1 VATLHAEL
9 SKNIPFAANQTREK
23 PMLFGI
29 FAPVQPMYLS
39 RLTLLSFRNYAEA
52 NLSFCEGINC
62 FAGLNGSGKTNLLD
76 AIHYLTLCKSF
87 LTPADTQNIRHTD
100 PFFVIQ
106 GEFVMDDGAAENLY
120 CAVKRAQKKV
130 FKRNQKEY
138 ERLSDHIGLI
148 PLVVVAPADTVLV
161 TGHSEERRRFMDSVI
176 AQYDRRY
183 LDALIAYNRVLAQR
197 NALLKQAAG
206 GMPDSGTLE
215 VLNFQL
221 ENYGTP
227 IHEARKAFTQ
237 NLLPLFHDYYAQLSG
252 GAEEVE
258 LVYDSKLNDTPFA
271 TLLEQSLSKDRAVE
285 HTSTGIHKD
294 DLSFSVSGFP
304 LKRSGSQGQQKTF
317 LIALKLAQ
325 YAFLRNASGK
335 KPLLL
340 LDDIHDKLDDERL
353 NRLAEMVSS
362 NLFGQIFVT
371 DTSGTRMQELFA
383 KRNTPFQLFS
393 VKQGQ
398 TEPTE

>member
-1 VATLHAEL
+1 MH
-9 SKNIPFAANQTREK
+9 
-23 PMLFGI
+23 
-29 FAPVQPMYLS
+29 LS
-39 RLTLLSFRNYAEA
+39 RLSLLSFRNYEDAG
-52 NLSFCEGINC
+52 LHLCPGINC

-87 LTPADTQNIRHTD
+87 LTPADSQNIRHSD

-106 GEFVMDDGAAENLY
+106 GEFAMDDGTPENVY

-138 ERLSDHIGLI
+138 ERLSDHIGLL
-148 PLVVVAPADTVLV
+148 PLVVVAPADAVLV

-183 LDALIAYNRVLAQR
+183 LDALIAYNRILAQR

-206 GMPDSGTLE
+206 NPPDTGTLE
-215 VLNFQL
+215 ILNLQL
-221 ENYGTP
+221 EQYGTP
-227 IHEARKAFTQ
+227 IHEARRAFTQ
-237 NLLPLFHDYYAQLSG
+237 NLLPLFHEYYAQLSG

-258 LVYDSKLNDTPFA
+258 LVYESKLNHTPFA
-271 TLLEQSLSKDRAVE
+271 TLLEMAFQKDCAVE
-285 HTSTGIHKD
+285 HTSAGIHKD
-294 DLSFSVSGFP
+294 DLDFSVAGFP

-325 YAFLRNASGK
+325 YVFLKNASGK

-340 LDDIHDKLDDERL
+340 LDDIHDKLDEERL
-353 NRLAEMVSS
+353 ERLAGIVTGDA
-362 NLFGQIFVT
+362 FGQLFVT
-371 DTSGTRMQELFA
+371 DTSRERMMNLFA
-383 KRNTPFQLFS
+383 SRHLPFQLFS
-393 VKQGQ
+393 VEKGQ
-398 TEPTE
+398 IEQLELFKTSAS